1 MGRNVV
7 ILCPGENLK
16 TFYLF
21 KNLVFSSPA
30 LSLSKT
36 RSSANADKPAWCV

>member
-21 KNLVFSSPA
+21 KNLVFFQPGFISVQNKK
-30 LSLSKT
+30 LS
-36 RSSANADKPAWCV
+36 